1 MKEKFESIYR
11 QFRLEFYKNMF
22 SIVKER
28 VGSLSATE
36 MSSAEIIYLMKQ
48 PTIKEFADFIEISQP
63 NATYKVKSLIEK
75 GYIQKKGSSND
86 KREYTL
92 EVTDKFLKYYSHSN
106 SYGDFI
112 LHKMKNTLNEDE
124 MKKVDEVITLLL
136 EKAFKGEEN

>member
-36 MSSAEIIYLMKQ
+36 MSSAEIIYLLKQ

-75 GYIQKKGSSND
+75 GYIQKKD
-86 KREYTL
+86 RVMTK
-92 EVTDKFLKYYSHSN
+92 
-106 SYGDFI
+106 
-112 LHKMKNTLNEDE
+112 
-124 MKKVDEVITLLL
+124 
-136 EKAFKGEEN
+136 ENIH